1 MVILG
6 NVLERGHS
14 LEIPA
19 EIGLGYISDSNVKV
33 TFSELDREDL
43 MQLEPKLVLRLCK
56 GLGDITTHEEMCR
69 LLLPAKAKAKKPL
82 LKGKKSSLKE

>member
-1 MVILG
+1 MTILG

-19 EIGLGYISDSNVKV
+19 EVGLNYISDSSVKV
-33 TFSELDREDL
+33 TFSEKDRKDL
-43 MQLEPKLVLRLCK
+43 MQIEPKLVLRLCR

-82 LKGKKSSLKE
+82 LKGKKSSLEE